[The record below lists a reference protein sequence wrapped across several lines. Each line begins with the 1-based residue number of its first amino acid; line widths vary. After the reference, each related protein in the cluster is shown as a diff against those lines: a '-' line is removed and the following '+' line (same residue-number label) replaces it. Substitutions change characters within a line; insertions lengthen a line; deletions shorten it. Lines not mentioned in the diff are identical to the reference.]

1 MIALINND
9 ETKLGQFEFIQIAI
23 LKRIK
28 IDFTKDEKEMKE
40 NFYEIEL
47 EKKC

>member
-28 IDFTKDEKEMKE
+28 RLVLEFMITKIAII
-40 NFYEIEL
+40 NL
-47 EKKC
+47 